1 MRAYIWHAGCFTPGE
16 VLLSLAN
23 DPPRE
28 EISRSRSFIVG
39 IGLGI
44 VRVLRFDRELQR
56 LFCRTHREDFAPET
70 HIHKPSVTAI
80 AA

>member
-1 MRAYIWHAGCFTPGE
+1 MFRCFTTGE
-16 VLLSLAN
+16 VLVSLGN

-28 EISRSRSFIVG
+28 EISRSTSFIVG

-44 VRVLRFDRELQR
+44 VRISCLDRELQR

-70 HIHKPSVTAI
+70 HIHKPSDKEI